1 MEIKKIK
8 ELSAKRNIVWK
19 EHALHRLKQRKIS
32 LNEVI
37 EALASGEI
45 IETYPA
51 DRPFPSCLVLGTTL
65 NKRYL
70 HIVCSIDSNLL
81 YIITVYEPNTIK
93 WENNL
98 KTRREQ

>member
-1 MEIKKIK
+1 MKIERIK

-19 EHALHRLKQRKIS
+19 EHALQRLKQRKI
-32 LNEVI
+32 LLDEVI
-37 EALASGEI
+37 EALSSGEI

-51 DRPFPSCLVLGTTL
+51 DRPFPSCLVLGITF

-70 HIVCSIDSNLL
+70 HIVCSIDNDLL

-93 WENNL
+93 WENDF
-98 KTRREQ
+98 KIRKEQ